1 MHRIRFLP
9 SGREIEISAEQNMLE
24 AAAAAGLYVDAPC
37 GGKGKCGKCRV
48 RLVEGALSPPTEEES
63 SFLGHTAIQQG
74 LRLACRARPE
84 SDCAVFLPDEYI
96 LKQAGPLKT
105 FGATAV
111 TVRPAVKAYRLKVSG
126 KQEGKDALWNE
137 IILRLRDR
145 FGLADVGGT
154 PRGLNLPSGEGKP
167 EPMDITVRVWMDR
180 EVIQVVSSRNDR
192 SLGVAADIGTTTV
205 AIYLCDLETGEV
217 LATGSFTN
225 PQIVFG
231 ADVISR
237 IHYSSKNPETGLKR
251 MREDLIASMNAMI
264 EELAVENGFAPSQ
277 VVDMTVAGNTVMHH
291 IFLNVSP
298 AGLGLAPFRPSV
310 TGPVN
315 MKAKDAG
322 VLINPESYI
331 HVLPVEAGFVG
342 ADNVA
347 VIISQ
352 EPYKEEEP
360 VLIADIGTNGEI
372 VLGCGGKLFSCS
384 CATGPALEGAGA
396 SSGMRAVK
404 GAIDRVLITP
414 ESYDVD
420 YRMIGS
426 GKWACEGS
434 GDMTKP
440 AGICGSGIIDA
451 LAQLRSAGLI
461 DAKGT
466 FREGISSPRLRRGET
481 GVLEFVIAWASETA
495 TGRDIV
501 MTQADIR
508 QIQLAKAALRA
519 GAEVLMRRCGIHSVS
534 RIVITGAFGAHIDTE
549 SALSIGL
556 LPFCSS
562 QSITTAGNAA
572 GHGAYLALVDAE
584 KRKEAERIARSVTY
598 VELASDADFQSLFMK
613 ALFIPY
619 KP

>member
-1 MHRIRFLP
+1 M
-9 SGREIEISAEQNMLE
+9 
-24 AAAAAGLYVDAPC
+24 
-37 GGKGKCGKCRV
+37 
-48 RLVEGALSPPTEEES
+48 
-63 SFLGHTAIQQG
+63 QQG
-74 LRLACRARPE
+74 LRLACRAVPE
-84 SDCAVFLPDEYI
+84 SDSVMFLPDEYI
-96 LKQAGPLKT
+96 LKQAGPVKT
-105 FGATAV
+105 FGETAV
-111 TVRPAVKAYRLKVSG
+111 TVRPAVKTYRLKVSRAQG
-126 KQEGKDALWNE
+126 GKDAIWNE
-137 IILRLRDR
+137 IILRLRDG
-145 FGLADVGGT
+145 FGLAGVGGN
-154 PRGLNLPSGEGKP
+154 PRQLNSPSGEGKP
-167 EPMDITVRVWMDR
+167 ESMDVTVRVWMDR
-180 EVIQVVSSRNDR
+180 EVIQVVPTQGDR

-205 AIYLCDLETGEV
+205 AIYLCDLEAGEV
-217 LATGSFTN
+217 IATGSFTN

-237 IHYSSKNPETGLKR
+237 IHYSSRNPETGLKR

-264 EELAVENGFAPSQ
+264 EELAAENGFTPSR
-277 VVDMTVAGNTVMHH
+277 VVDMTVVGNTVMHH

-310 TGPVN
+310 TGPAN
-315 MKAKDAG
+315 MKARDAG

-352 EPYKEEEP
+352 EPWKDDEP

-372 VLGCGGKLFSCS
+372 VLGCRGKLFSCS

-404 GAIDRVLITP
+404 GAIDRIQISP

-426 GKWACEGS
+426 EKWAHEGS
-434 GDMTKP
+434 GDMAKP
-440 AGICGSGIIDA
+440 AGICGSGIIEA
-451 LAQLRSAGLI
+451 LARLWSAGLI

-466 FREGISSPRLRRGET
+466 FKPNIASPRLRKGEA
-481 GVLEFVIAWASETA
+481 GILEFVIAWGGETA

-501 MTQADIR
+501 LTQADIR

-519 GAEVLMRRCGIHSVS
+519 GAEVLMRRCGIDSVS
-534 RIVITGAFGAHIDTE
+534 RIVITGAFGSHIDTE
-549 SALSIGL
+549 SALLIGL
-556 LPFCSS
+556 LPPCAS
-562 QSITTAGNAA
+562 QSITTVGNAA
-572 GHGAYLALVDAE
+572 GHGAYLALVDRE
-584 KRKEAERIARSVTY
+584 KRKEAQRVAKTVTY
-598 VELASDADFQSLFMK
+598 VELASDQDFQGLFMK

-619 KP
+619 KA

>member
-1 MHRIRFLP
+1 VYRIRFVP
-9 SGREIEISAEQNMLE
+9 SGREIEPSTGQNVLE
-24 AAAAAGLYVDAPC
+24 AATAAGLFIDALC

-48 RLVEGALSPPTEEES
+48 RLVEGTLSPPTGEES
-63 SFLGHTAIQQG
+63 SLLGRTAMQQG
-74 LRLACRARPE
+74 LRLACRAVPE
-84 SDCAVFLPDEYI
+84 SDSVIFLPDEYI
-96 LKQAGPLKT
+96 LKEAGSEKT
-105 FGATAV
+105 FGEAAV
-111 TVRPAVKAYRLKVSG
+111 TVRPAVKAYRLKVFRG
-126 KQEGKDALWNE
+126 KQGRDVLWNE
-137 IILRLRDR
+137 ITLLLRNR
-145 FGLADVGGT
+145 FGLDDVGGN
-154 PRGLNLPSGEGKP
+154 PRQLDLPSEEGWSR
-167 EPMDITVRVWMDR
+167 DITVLVWLDR
-180 EVIQVVSSRNDR
+180 EIIQVVPTQDDR

-217 LATGSFTN
+217 ITTGSFTN

-251 MREDLIASMNAMI
+251 MREDLVASMNAMI
-264 EELAVENGFAPSQ
+264 EELAVENGFVPSQ
-277 VVDMTVAGNTVMHH
+277 VVDMTVVGNTVMHH

-352 EPYKEEEP
+352 EPWKDEEP

-372 VLGCGGKLFSCS
+372 VLGCRGKLFSCS

-404 GAIDRVLITP
+404 GAIDRIQIGP

-420 YRMIGS
+420 YRMVGS
-426 GKWACEGS
+426 EKWAREGS

-440 AGICGSGIIDA
+440 AGLCGSGIIEA
-451 LAQLRSAGLI
+451 LAQLWSAGLI
-461 DAKGT
+461 DTGGT
-466 FREGISSPRLRRGET
+466 YRDEIVTPRLRRAET
-481 GVLEFVIAWASETA
+481 GVLEFVIAWGSETA

-501 MTQADIR
+501 LTQADIR

-519 GAEVLMRRCGIHSVS
+519 GAEVLMRRCGVDSVS
-534 RIVITGAFGAHIDTE
+534 RIVITGAFGSHIDTE

-556 LPFCSS
+556 LPPCSS
-562 QSITTAGNAA
+562 QSITTVGNAA
-572 GHGAYLALVDAE
+572 GHGAFLALVDTE

-598 VELASDADFQSLFMK
+598 VELASDADFQGLFMK